1 MTVVLVAASVGVKI
15 ELNESTAPAA
25 IKMLKVRIV
34 IPPNIFYRAVGR
46 PTINVGHHS
55 QFHATQ
61 RAMEWQ
67 AFPQAPS
74 CPLLAQSGH
83 RLVHRTCLLSGVKRT
98 WPFAEI
104 RFRGRC

>member
-74 CPLLAQSGH
+74 CPLLAQSRH
-83 RLVHRTCLLSGVKRT
+83 ELVHRTCPLLRVKRT
-98 WPFAEI
+98 SDDLLTMPI
-104 RFRGRC
+104 

>member
-67 AFPQAPS
+67 LAFPQAPS
-74 CPLLAQSGH
+74 CPLLALSRHRLVRCTCLLLTQSGH
-83 RLVHRTCLLSGVKRT
+83 GPPSGAV
-98 WPFAEI
+98 A
-104 RFRGRC
+104 

>member
-1 MTVVLVAASVGVKI
+1 MTVVLVAASVEVNI
-15 ELNESTAPAA
+15 ELTESTAPAA

-67 AFPQAPS
+67 LAFPQAPS
-74 CPLLAQSGH
+74 CPLLALSGH
-83 RLVHRTCLLSGVKRT
+83 GLLRCKCPLSGLERT
-98 WPFAEI
+98 TDQPH
-104 RFRGRC
+104 RPHKK